1 MLSQEDKGKISQ
13 KKLKGAIRSCVKEG
27 EGNELLVNEA
37 QWLMQSRAGDHDAY
51 KKLVNTH
58 RDAVFRAAFHVL
70 KNEEET
76 LDVVQ
81 ESFLKA
87 YQALKS
93 FEGKA
98 SFCTWV
104 RRIAVNRSLNRL
116 RDTKKHRAVNAL
128 PEGDFVADSRATTP
142 QQNLERS
149 ELKMLVRREID
160 NLSPKHSIALKLH
173 DIEGLSYEEIATM
186 TDSKPGTVMSRI
198 HYARQKLKER
208 LAVYMTGRPE
218 RMKS

>member
-1 MLSQEDKGKISQ
+1 M
-13 KKLKGAIRSCVKEG
+13 
-27 EGNELLVNEA
+27 NEP
-37 QWLMQSRAGDHDAY
+37 QWLTQSRAGDHDAY
-51 KKLVNTH
+51 KKLVNAH

-87 YQALKS
+87 YQKLKS

-98 SFCTWV
+98 SFRTWV

-116 RDTKKHRAVNAL
+116 RDTKKHRAVAAL
-128 PEGDFVADSRATTP
+128 PEGDFVADDRVQTP
-142 QQNLERS
+142 QQITERA
-149 ELKMLVRREID
+149 ELKMLVRKEID
-160 NLSPKHSIALKLH
+160 NLPPKHSVALKLH
-173 DIEGLSYEEIATM
+173 DLEGLSYEEIAHL

-208 LAVYMTGRPE
+208 LAGHFQRSQE

>member
-1 MLSQEDKGKISQ
+1 M
-13 KKLKGAIRSCVKEG
+13 RCVKEG
-27 EGNELLVNEA
+27 EGNKFVVNEA
-37 QWLMQSRAGDHDAY
+37 QWLTQSRAGDHEAY
-51 KKLVNTH
+51 KKLVNAH

-98 SFCTWV
+98 SFRTWV

-116 RDTKKHRAVNAL
+116 RDTKKHRAVAAL
-128 PEGDFVADSRATTP
+128 PEGDFVADARAKTP
-142 QQNLERS
+142 QQVAERS
-149 ELKMLVRREID
+149 ELKKLVHREIEK
-160 NLSPKHSIALKLH
+160 LSPKHAVALKLH
-173 DIEGLSYEEIATM
+173 DIEGLSYDEIAKL

-208 LAVYMTGRPE
+208 LAAHMPSRGE
-218 RMKS
+218 RMRS

>member
-1 MLSQEDKGKISQ
+1 MLFQRIFKIPPNN
-13 KKLKGAIRSCVKEG
+13 LKAGSHACVKER
-27 EGNELLVNEA
+27 EGNKFVNEA
-37 QWLMQSRAGDHDAY
+37 QWLTQSRAGDHDAY
-51 KKLVNTH
+51 KKLVNAH

-87 YQALKS
+87 YQALSK

-98 SFCTWV
+98 SFRTWV

-116 RDTKKHRAVNAL
+116 RDTKKHRAVAAL
-128 PEGDFVADSRATTP
+128 PEGDFVADVRAKTP
-142 QQNLERS
+142 QQAAERA
-149 ELKMLVRREID
+149 ELKLLVRQEID
-160 NLSPKHSIALKLH
+160 NLPPKHSIALKLH
-173 DIEGLSYEEIATM
+173 DIEGLSYDEIAKL

-208 LAVYMTGRPE
+208 LASHFQGTPE